1 MNVSPKT
8 SGRCREVAVSG
19 GSTVCNKIMNLS
31 ITMIIF
37 NNSDEVMMMSFI
49 LVLKRVNQPEG
60 SPSTIISVNRNDYN
74 RKYN

>member
-19 GSTVCNKIMNLS
+19 GSTVCDKIMNLS
-31 ITMIIF
+31 ITLIIF

-49 LVLKRVNQPEG
+49 FSSEEG
-60 SPSTIISVNRNDYN
+60 
-74 RKYN
+74 